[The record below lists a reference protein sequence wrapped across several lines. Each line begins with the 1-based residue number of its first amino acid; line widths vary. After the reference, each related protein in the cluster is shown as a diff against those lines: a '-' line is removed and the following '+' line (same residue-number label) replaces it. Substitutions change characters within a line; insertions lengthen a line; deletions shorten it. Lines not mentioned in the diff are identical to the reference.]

1 LPLRSVP
8 VAKEGGK
15 VVVNE
20 HPSTTGLASWKR
32 AAFGAAAHLLGVHL
46 EKGRS
51 FGERQGL
58 HSAMESTKV
67 RRPWSH
73 YRKRRPETSLKA
85 R

>member
-15 VVVNE
+15 VLVDE
-20 HPSTTGLASWKR
+20 HPSTSGFARWKR

-46 EKGRS
+46 EEGRG

-58 HSAMESTKV
+58 HGRDEIDESAHH
-67 RRPWSH
+67 RPAVA
-73 YRKRRPETSLKA
+73 PLPKA
-85 R
+85 